1 VATHNGETQSL
12 QTKGSRLQKY
22 VPITNWLSTYQRA
35 WLRTDILAGL
45 AVWAL
50 TVPQAMA
57 YSSIAGVPA
66 VYGLYAVPFAM
77 IAYAIF
83 GTSRTLSI
91 GPGTGVAMISAATV
105 GALAAQGSDEFLELT
120 FAMAIIVGTL
130 YIIFGLFRLGWV
142 ADFLANPVLKGFM
155 QGLALVVL
163 VGQLPKIFGVEG
175 GFGNFFQ
182 ELWAIIVQLPQTNP
196 ATLLIGL
203 LSLALLFAFQ
213 RFAPRAPGALV
224 SVLLAI
230 LVVTIFDLTEYGVS
244 VVGTIDTSLP
254 PIGLPNVAMA
264 DLLALV
270 PGALAIIMVG
280 YAKSLGMAK
289 TAAETTGEKI
299 DPDQEL
305 IALGMS
311 NAGAGFS
318 SGYVVVGSMSRTT
331 TIFNAGGRTQIA
343 SVVNALLVILTLL
356 FLMPFFQNLPNATLG
371 AIVIHA
377 MISLL
382 DPNYFRRLY
391 RISRPEFWTAMAAF
405 LGELFFGTLPGV
417 FMGVGLSLLVLIRQ
431 VTRPG
436 TAIIGRMPD
445 KETYRDI
452 TLYPE
457 AETVPGLLIFRFD
470 SPLIFSN
477 ASCFTETIQRYITEA
492 ETTILEVL
500 VNAETMNN
508 MDTTG
513 GEQLINLHEELEK
526 DGIQVAFAKVKDPLR
541 EMMRKTGV
549 EEAIGPEN
557 YHGSVDDGVR
567 AFLKKDKV

>member
-1 VATHNGETQSL
+1 MKKKNNQSSL
-12 QTKGSRLQKY
+12 KKENLLKRF
-22 VPITNWLSTYQRA
+22 VPITVWLPSYQRD
-35 WLRTDILAGL
+35 WLRTDLLAGL

-66 VYGLYAVPFAM
+66 VYGLFSVPFAV

-83 GTSRTLSI
+83 GSSRTLSI
-91 GPGTGVAMISAATV
+91 GPGTGVAIISAATV
-105 GALAAQGSDEFLELT
+105 GALAAEGSEYFLELT
-120 FAMAIIVGTL
+120 FAMALLVGVL
-130 YIIFGLFRLGWV
+130 YILFGLLRLGWV
-142 ADFLANPVLKGFM
+142 ADFLSNPVLKGFM

-163 VGQLPKIFGVEG
+163 IGQVPKIFGVEG
-175 GFGNFFQ
+175 GDGNFFQ

-196 ATLLIGL
+196 MTLIIGVL
-203 LSLALLFAFQ
+203 CLALLFVFQ
-213 RFAPRAPGALV
+213 RLAPRAPGALITV
-224 SVLLAI
+224 ILAI
-230 LVVTIFDLTEYGVS
+230 LVVTIFDLTDYGVS

-254 PIGLPNVAMA
+254 PIGFPQVALA
-264 DLLALV
+264 DLTALV

-299 DPDQEL
+299 DSSQEL
-305 IALGMS
+305 IAMGMA
-311 NAGAGFS
+311 NAGSGFS
-318 SGYVVVGSMSRTT
+318 SGYVVVGSMSRTSLV
-331 TIFNAGGRTQIA
+331 FGSGGRSQVALLVNAG
-343 SVVNALLVILTLL
+343 LVILTLL
-356 FLMPFFQNLPNATLG
+356 FLMPLFQNLPNATLG

-377 MISLL
+377 MICLL
-382 DPNYFRRLY
+382 DPSYFRCLY
-391 RISRPEFWTAMAAF
+391 RISQPEYWTAMAAF

-452 TLYPE
+452 SLYPE

-470 SPLIFSN
+470 SPLIFTN
-477 ASCFTETIQRYITEA
+477 ATCFTKEVQRYIEAA
-492 ETTILEVL
+492 ETTVQQVL

-508 MDTTG
+508 IDVTG
-513 GEQLINLHEELEK
+513 ANQLIKLCEELEN
-526 DGIQVAFAKVKDPLR
+526 DGIQLAFAKVKDPLR
-541 EMMRKTGV
+541 EMMRQIGA
-549 EEAIGPEN
+549 EEAIGAEN
-557 YHGSVDDGVR
+557 FYASVSLGVR
-567 AFLKKDKV
+567 AFITQEQG